1 LVWVYALAWFV
12 VNDRV
17 KLVAY
22 RIFDPASRPLLSTRH
37 R

>member
-1 LVWVYALAWFV
+1 

-22 RIFDPASRPLLSTRH
+22 HVFDRARPGILSFAR
-37 R
+37 RGRKR